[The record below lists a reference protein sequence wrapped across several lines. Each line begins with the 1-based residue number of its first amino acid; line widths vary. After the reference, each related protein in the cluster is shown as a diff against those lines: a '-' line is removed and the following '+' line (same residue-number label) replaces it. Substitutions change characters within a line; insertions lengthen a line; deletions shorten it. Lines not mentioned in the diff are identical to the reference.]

1 MPRLQDQR
9 QHELRRLND
18 VLLRKRRLTKKR
30 LGQVG
35 CQPDNPV
42 RCFDEVAT
50 LEFVCGDE
58 LENMIVDQ
66 RPQRRFCCKIVGGVQ
81 STCCLQ

>member
-42 RCFDEVAT
+42 RYFDAVAT
-50 LEFVCGDE
+50 LEFLRLKVCRRWPGNRLTQPRD
-58 LENMIVDQ
+58 
-66 RPQRRFCCKIVGGVQ
+66 RPEGP
-81 STCCLQ
+81 